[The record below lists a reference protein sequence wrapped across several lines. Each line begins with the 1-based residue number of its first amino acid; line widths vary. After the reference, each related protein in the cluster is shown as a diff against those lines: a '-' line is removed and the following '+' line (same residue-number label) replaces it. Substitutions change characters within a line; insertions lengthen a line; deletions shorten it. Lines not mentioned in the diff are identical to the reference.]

1 MKLPITFSV
10 KQARMYADKT
20 QAEMGAELGIS
31 RETYISLENDPTRI
45 TYPQGKKI
53 SEVTGV
59 PLDFIIFLPVNST

>member
-1 MKLPITFSV
+1 MNLPITFSV

-20 QAEMGAELGIS
+20 QAEMGTELGIS
-31 RETYISLENDPTRI
+31 RETYISLENNPTRI

-59 PLDFIIFLPVNST
+59 PLDLIIFLPTNST

>member
-20 QAEMGAELGIS
+20 QVEMGEELGIS
-31 RETYISLENDPTRI
+31 REKYISLENNPDRI
-45 TYPQGKKI
+45 TLLQGKKI

-59 PLDFIIFLPVNST
+59 PLDFIIFLPANST